1 MRGFLLFSWAKG
13 TVDTDSKKTNPLKL
27 LLEETISYFLKQE
40 LYSSSPPNSRMSN
53 RAVFLHVHLFLCTP
67 KFLNYYYET
76 ND

>member
-1 MRGFLLFSWAKG
+1 MRGFLLFSWAK
-13 TVDTDSKKTNPLKL
+13 VQSIQIAKKNNPLKL

>member
-1 MRGFLLFSWAKG
+1 MRGFLLFSWAK
-13 TVDTDSKKTNPLKL
+13 VQSIQIAKKNNPLKL

-53 RAVFLHVHLFLCTP
+53 RAVFLYVHLFLCTP